1 MTAIT
6 AIPTSPEA
14 KGTAQVDSTTS
25 STALLALSTSGV
37 NNFVDAQSFV
47 VPPPAKEYVIPGHP
61 PPQTA
66 GKEMKNKYIVLAN
79 KKIFTINASRALTAL
94 KKVCSTIQLKSGKIK
109 VQKVNPKR
117 NTMIHEYKVRTL
129 KNGKLDIVKL

>member
-6 AIPTSPEA
+6 PNPTSPEA
-14 KGTAQVDSTTS
+14 KGTAQVDSTKS
-25 STALLALSTSGV
+25 STDFLALSTSGI
-37 NNFVDAQSFV
+37 NNFVDTPSEFV
-47 VPPPAKEYVIPGHP
+47 KLYNNPYKIPGNVV
-61 PPQTA
+61 
-66 GKEMKNKYIVLAN
+66 GGMKNKYIILAN
-79 KKIFTINASRALTAL
+79 KKVYTINASGALSAL

-117 NTMIHEYKVRTL
+117 KTPIHEYKVKTL